1 VVVCWLPNARQLCL
15 LESCVLPLTAVTRK
29 IPGHIVTSLKENIVE
44 DYDTKRRAESKA
56 ALEKIK
62 NGLATKV
69 RILVPAN
76 ACPACRAIE
85 GAYAFDDVPEIPP
98 EGCSCLNGCQ
108 AYYAP
113 VLDRF
118 GP

>member
-1 VVVCWLPNARQLCL
+1 M
-15 LESCVLPLTAVTRK
+15 
-29 IPGHIVTSLKENIVE
+29 E
-44 DYDTKRRAESKA
+44 DYESKRRAESKA

-62 NGLATKV
+62 SGLATKV
-69 RILVPAN
+69 RILVPAD

-85 GAYAFDDVPEIPP
+85 GAYEFADVPEIPP
-98 EGCSCLNGCQ
+98 EGCSCLDGSK
-108 AYYAP
+108 AFYAP

>member
-1 VVVCWLPNARQLCL
+1 M
-15 LESCVLPLTAVTRK
+15 
-29 IPGHIVTSLKENIVE
+29 E
-44 DYDTKRRAESKA
+44 DYDVKRCEENKA

-69 RILVPAN
+69 RILVSQD
-76 ACPACRAIE
+76 ACPACRAVE
-85 GAYAFDDVPEIPP
+85 GAYEFEDVPEIPP
-98 EGCSCLNGCQ
+98 EGCSCLDGSK

>member
-1 VVVCWLPNARQLCL
+1 M
-15 LESCVLPLTAVTRK
+15 
-29 IPGHIVTSLKENIVE
+29 E
-44 DYDTKRRAESKA
+44 DYETKRLAESKA

-69 RILVPAN
+69 RILVPPD

-85 GAYAFDDVPEIPP
+85 GAYEFGAVPEIPP
-98 EGCSCLNGCQ
+98 EGCSCLNGSK
-108 AYYAP
+108 AFYAP
-113 VLDRF
+113 VLDRY

>member
-1 VVVCWLPNARQLCL
+1 MVDNDA
-15 LESCVLPLTAVTRK
+15 
-29 IPGHIVTSLKENIVE
+29 
-44 DYDTKRRAESKA
+44 KRRAENKA

-69 RILVPAN
+69 RVLVPAD

-85 GAYAFDDVPEIPP
+85 GAYAFEDAPELPP
-98 EGCSCLNGCQ
+98 EGCSCLSTGT

>member
-1 VVVCWLPNARQLCL
+1 MVHSDA
-15 LESCVLPLTAVTRK
+15 
-29 IPGHIVTSLKENIVE
+29 
-44 DYDTKRRAESKA
+44 KRRAENKA

-69 RILVPAN
+69 RVLVPPD

-85 GAYAFDDVPEIPP
+85 GAYEFEDAPDIPP
-98 EGCSCLNGCQ
+98 DGCSCLGAGT

>member
-1 VVVCWLPNARQLCL
+1 M
-15 LESCVLPLTAVTRK
+15 
-29 IPGHIVTSLKENIVE
+29 E
-44 DYDTKRRAESKA
+44 DYDMKLRQESKE

-69 RILVPAN
+69 RILVPRD
-76 ACPACRAIE
+76 ACPACQAIE
-85 GAYAFDDVPEIPP
+85 GAYEFEDVPGIPP
-98 EGCSCLNGCQ
+98 EGCSCLNGCK
-108 AYYAP
+108 AVYAP